1 MTNKENPFT
10 ALIVNNIRKIMNDRG
25 LKQSSI
31 AEYADTTASQFSKIL
46 SGDVKLTLA
55 QLSNIATG
63 LKMREIDIITYPE
76 VYVKKDNS
84 ESESEPVEVV
94 LQIKLQKEKK
104 DQVLKLIYGENN
116 LEIFNK

>member
-84 ESESEPVEVV
+84 ESEPVEVV